1 MMDAGRIAIYACVA
15 LVLLATVSDVASRKI
30 PNVLTLGG
38 LVIGLLLHGTTG
50 WVDGGAR
57 GAGTALV
64 RALVGVA
71 VCAII
76 PVMSYA
82 RREMG
87 GGDVK
92 LFAAI
97 GALCG
102 PVLGFD
108 VQACAFLV
116 LMIVVTP
123 WRLVR
128 HGALRVGL
136 RNAGRVVS
144 NTFRAKDQRLPVE
157 PIKMPPVIMAPSILA
172 GLCLAVVRHGVLR
185 W

>member
-1 MMDAGRIAIYACVA
+1 MEAGRTAIYACVA
-15 LVLLATVSDVASRKI
+15 VVLLATITDVASRKI
-30 PNVLTLGG
+30 PNVVTLGG
-38 LVIGLLLHGTTG
+38 LVVGLMLHSATG
-50 WVDGGAR
+50 WVDGGAK
-57 GAGTALV
+57 GAGLGFA
-64 RALVGVA
+64 RAMVGVA
-71 VCAII
+71 VCGII

-116 LMIVVTP
+116 LMVVVTP

-136 RNAGRVVS
+136 RNAGLVVT
-144 NTFRAKDQRLPVE
+144 NWFRPKDQKLATEPV
-157 PIKMPPVIMAPSILA
+157 KMPPVIMAPSILM
-172 GLCLAVVRHGVLR
+172 GFCLAAVRHGVLR